1 MLARPVYGLFKPR
14 ARILGCEFAGV
25 VEAAGADVTS
35 FQVGDRVFGYN
46 EGPFGA
52 HAEWLSIRQDRPIAR
67 IPDQI
72 TYAEAAPS
80 SEGSHYALTLIS
92 AAKIRSEQDV
102 LVNGATGGIGS
113 AAVQLLK
120 TLGANVTAV
129 CATQHIELVRTLG
142 ADRVIDYTVED
153 FTTDD
158 HTYDAVIDAVG
169 KSSFGRCRQ
178 LLKPHGVYLSSELGP
193 LSQNPLLALVSLLSR
208 GKKVL
213 FPIPKVDQAMVQHVR
228 TLIEA
233 GTFKPIID
241 KRYPL
246 DHVVE
251 AYRYVE
257 TGQKVGN
264 VVISIDPAG

>member
-1 MLARPVYGLFKPR
+1 
-14 ARILGCEFAGV
+14 
-25 VEAAGADVTS
+25 
-35 FQVGDRVFGYN
+35 
-46 EGPFGA
+46 
-52 HAEWLSIRQDRPIAR
+52 
-67 IPDQI
+67 
-72 TYAEAAPS
+72 
-80 SEGSHYALTLIS
+80 
-92 AAKIRSEQDV
+92 
-102 LVNGATGGIGS
+102 
-113 AAVQLLK
+113 
-120 TLGANVTAV
+120 
-129 CATQHIELVRTLG
+129 
-142 ADRVIDYTVED
+142 
-153 FTTDD
+153 
-158 HTYDAVIDAVG
+158 
-169 KSSFGRCRQ
+169 
-178 LLKPHGVYLSSELGP
+178 
-193 LSQNPLLALVSLLSR
+193 LALVSLLSR